1 MSSPVAPPPVAPP
14 RRRRS
19 FAGPFVLIVLG
30 VVLLLTTLNVFSVA
44 HLFSFFARFW
54 PVLLI
59 LWGAIKLL
67 EYWQA
72 QRDNVAPPSIG
83 AGGIF
88 LIIVLVIGGLIS
100 TKVAGVN
107 WGEVGDKWG
116 ENDFPFE
123 IGNSYDYDDSLSQ
136 DLPATASVKVV
147 NDRGAVNISDS
158 NDNNLHVSLH
168 KKIRADNQKQGDE
181 WNAGT
186 KPQITVNG
194 SLVTVN
200 ANTQGAGSHSI
211 TTDLDIAIPR
221 KIPVNIST
229 KKGDVNVIG
238 RDGAVDIS
246 SRKGDVSVEDITGN
260 VSVNLDDSSA
270 RVSNISGDV
279 TVDGRSNTVS
289 LSEVKGS
296 ARLNGDFMES
306 LQLSKIGKTVTFKS
320 SRTEMEFS
328 KLDGELNLDKGD
340 LRADK
345 LSGPLR
351 LTTRAKD
358 INLDGVSGDAR
369 VQNENGG
376 VDLQLAAPGNVQ
388 IDNRQGDIKVGVPGK
403 IGFRVDARV
412 RGGEIQSDFD
422 ALKVTNEDDR
432 GTASGT
438 VGNGASRLV
447 LNNEH
452 GTIEIRNASESA
464 AGTVVP
470 VPPTPPPA
478 RTSKPPKPPKTDS
491 DMEPTDN

>member
-44 HLFSFFARFW
+44 HLFTFFARFW

-83 AGGIF
+83 AGGMF

-107 WGEVGDKWG
+107 WGEVSGD
-116 ENDFPFE
+116 NDFPFE

-136 DLPATASVKVV
+136 DLPATASLKIV
-147 NDRGAVNISDS
+147 NDRGAINVSDS
-158 NDNNLHVSLH
+158 NDANLHVSVH
-168 KKIRADNQKQGDE
+168 KKIRAENQKQGDE
-181 WNAGT
+181 WNEAT

-200 ANTQGAGSHSI
+200 ANTQGAGSHPI

-229 KKGDVNVIG
+229 KKGDVTVIG
-238 RDGAVDIS
+238 RDGNVDVS
-246 SRKGDVSVEDITGN
+246 SRKGDVNIEDIAGTVN
-260 VSVNLDDSSA
+260 LNLDDSSA
-270 RVSNISGDV
+270 RVAKINGDV
-279 TVDGRSNTVS
+279 AIDGRSNTVS
-289 LSEVKGS
+289 LADVKGS

-306 LQLSKIGKTVTFKS
+306 LQLSRISKNVSFKS
-320 SRTEMEFS
+320 SRTEMEFA
-328 KLDGELNLDKGD
+328 KLDGDLNLDKGD

-345 LSGPLR
+345 LLGPLR

-358 INLDGVSGDAR
+358 INLDGISGDAR

-376 VDLQLAAPGNVQ
+376 VDIQLAAPGNVQ
-388 IDNRQGDIKVGVPGK
+388 IDNRQGDIKVGIPGK
-403 IGFRVDARV
+403 AGFRVDARV

-438 VGNGASRLV
+438 VGNGAIHLV

-452 GTIEIRNASESA
+452 GSIEIRNATENA
-464 AGTVVP
+464 AGPVLP
-470 VPPTPPPA
+470 VPPAPPSPHSA
-478 RTSKPPKPPKTDS
+478 KPPKSPKHDPDS